1 MFRKAVKT
9 FADKGGLMG
18 KAYSE
23 MVGGSDIQ
31 FAYNFKSLKFLV
43 RAGKIIQ

>member
-1 MFRKAVKT
+1 MFRKAVKN

-23 MVGGSDIQ
+23 MVAGSDT
-31 FAYNFKSLKFLV
+31 YNFNSLKFLV
-43 RAGKIIQ
+43 RAGRIIQ